1 MKMILLSTDFY
12 NKYGNKPEIMQ
23 KDTRPYA
30 CFTILVDG
38 IQFAIPIRHHIHHPY
53 AFITIGDGGLDYT
66 KAVVIEDLSYISS
79 TPAIIDTAEWNI
91 IKANS
96 NTIFYEFRKYFRQ
109 YLRAL
114 KHPNNP
120 RSQKIIRYSTLQN
133 FTFT

>member
-1 MKMILLSTDFY
+1 MKMILLSTVFY

-66 KAVVIEDLSYISS
+66 KAVVIEDPSYISS

-133 FTFT
+133 FSFT

>member
-1 MKMILLSTDFY
+1 
-12 NKYGNKPEIMQ
+12 MQ

-66 KAVVIEDLSYISS
+66 KAVVIEDPSYISS